1 MSVAI
6 NTLSAILVPLGLF
19 AMAVLLVWM
28 RHRSSEVEAR
38 TRAETQ
44 KHFLDKF
51 GTGRELAEFIESENG
66 KRFLEELATRR
77 ADPLDRLFEQQTR
90 HFRFIVPGTLL
101 TVLGLGLLS
110 ITLFLPSMGTNMTVP
125 GIIVLS
131 LGLGFLIS
139 AGVLSQMTKKLNLT
153 GTQTEQDEGSRRDPA
168 ITDENG

>member
-77 ADPLDRLFEQQTR
+77 ADPLDRLFGLQAR
-90 HFRFIVPGTLL
+90 HMRFVLTGTLL

-110 ITLFLPSMGTNMTVP
+110 ITLMGTNMTVP